1 MKKTLRYPLG
11 RGLFHNGWEMRQTLE
26 MPFGAKILS
35 VSVQAGVPTIW
46 VLANQPAPMEKL
58 ENRVVYIT
66 DADAVLGDEFVGRR
80 FIGTLQGHNNS
91 AVHVW
96 E

>member
-11 RGLFHNGWEMRQTLE
+11 RGLSHNGWEMRQTLE

-35 VSVQAGVPTIW
+35 VSIQNGTPTIW
-46 VLANQPAPMEKL
+46 ALANQSAPMEKM
-58 ENRVVYIT
+58 EQRIIYIT
-66 DADAVLGDEFVGRR
+66 EADAVLGDEFVGRR
-80 FIGTLQGHNNS
+80 FIGTLQTLNDS